1 MTANAYAYWLI
12 NQLSCDTFYLQFFCV
27 VNPICFCFVFEN
39 VHLTCVLYHGILS
52 LFFFCNWIAII
63 YTQCVIIFASYYWY
77 YIPKCKMCVRIFQ
90 LHYLLFW
97 SQLLHFFRFINT
109 YTMMIC
115 FDLKGRL
122 AKYNIIRF
130 FMIFHIV
137 HDAERIK
144 EEKNLK
150 QNSPNHCYM
159 IVFQFN
165 LLSLDYLC
173 IAHKT
178 H

>member
-1 MTANAYAYWLI
+1 
-12 NQLSCDTFYLQFFCV
+12 
-27 VNPICFCFVFEN
+27 
-39 VHLTCVLYHGILS
+39 
-52 LFFFCNWIAII
+52 
-63 YTQCVIIFASYYWY
+63 
-77 YIPKCKMCVRIFQ
+77 MCVRIFQ
-90 LHYLLFW
+90 LHYIFILVSIVTF
-97 SQLLHFFRFINT
+97 FFRFINT

-130 FMIFHIV
+130 FMVFYIF

>member
-1 MTANAYAYWLI
+1 
-12 NQLSCDTFYLQFFCV
+12 
-27 VNPICFCFVFEN
+27 
-39 VHLTCVLYHGILS
+39 
-52 LFFFCNWIAII
+52 
-63 YTQCVIIFASYYWY
+63 
-77 YIPKCKMCVRIFQ
+77 MCVRIFQ
-90 LHYLLFW
+90 LHYFLFW

-122 AKYNIIRF
+122 AKYNVIRF

-159 IVFQFN
+159 IVFQFY